1 MSFIDQRFPQQYAYG
16 AVASDEWLV
25 EIVTTINN
33 RESRNAPFADPRRSW
48 DLSTTGRTQAER
60 DGLHKWF
67 LAMRG
72 PFHSFAFKD
81 FADHFAERQQIAIG
95 DGTQTDFQVT
105 KRYVVGA
112 EVYARK
118 ITKPVVASVRVW
130 VNDALQPAG
139 YTVSRSTGVITFD
152 AAPANGA
159 VVECECEF
167 DVPVRFQQPRMS
179 WQAINRN
186 AREGLIYVCSD
197 MSLIEVIG
205 E

>member
-1 MSFIDQRFPQQYAYG
+1 MSFIDQRFPAQYAYG
-16 AVASDEWLV
+16 AVASDDWLT

-33 RESRNAPFADPRRSW
+33 RERRNAPFADPRRSW
-48 DLSTTGRTQAER
+48 DLSTTGRTHAER

-81 FADHFAERQQIAIG
+81 FADHFSERQQIGVG
-95 DGTQTDFQVT
+95 DGTQVAFQIM
-105 KRYVVGA
+105 KRYTVGT
-112 EVYARK
+112 ETYSRK
-118 ITKPVVASVRVW
+118 ITKPVLSSVRVW
-130 VNDALQPAG
+130 VNGVLQSSG
-139 YTVSRSTGVITFD
+139 YSVARLTGVVTFSG
-152 AAPANGA
+152 APANGA

-167 DVPVRFQQPRMS
+167 DVPVRFQQSRMS

-197 MSLIEVIG
+197 ISLIEVIG